1 MTHSA
6 TGFVFVLSSFMES
19 TLTIIMAASLPV
31 SRANSHASDGSALD
45 RMRQTASRASTAF
58 WHDRGNPEDMEIMK
72 PIYRPR
78 STLAAAVVVSS
89 RPTIEWHRHAP
100 SGDPSAMSYGDI
112 YHNTTERYR
121 GGVEVAQPAPKD
133 LKTSLF
139 NRTWST
145 ISSALQDLEPLWAH
159 RRMEAAMRHFSRPYT
174 PSVYSSW
181 TMDDD
186 FSSTLTMKRDS
197 NHIIN
202 RLSDIVEESW
212 RDRSILKTPE
222 PAALIYS
229 TEKEYPPE
237 MGSKSDWDIE
247 NGSMI

>member
-1 MTHSA
+1 M
-6 TGFVFVLSSFMES
+6 
-19 TLTIIMAASLPV
+19 TIIMTASLPI
-31 SRANSHASDGSALD
+31 SRANSHASDGSAVD

-58 WHDRGNPEDMEIMK
+58 WHDRGKPEDVEIMRHM
-72 PIYRPR
+72 YRPR
-78 STLAAAVVVSS
+78 STLAAEVVVSS
-89 RPTIEWHRHAP
+89 RSTEWHRQA
-100 SGDPSAMSYGDI
+100 SAGDPSAMPYGDMN
-112 YHNTTERYR
+112 HNTTERYR
-121 GGVEVAQPAPKD
+121 GGVEAPQPAPRD

-174 PSVYSSW
+174 PSVYSSR
-181 TMDDD
+181 TIDDD
-186 FSSTLTMKRDS
+186 FSSTRTMKRDS

-222 PAALIYS
+222 PAAL
-229 TEKEYPPE
+229 TEKEYPSYR
-237 MGSKSDWDIE
+237 GSESDWEIE

>member
-1 MTHSA
+1 
-6 TGFVFVLSSFMES
+6 
-19 TLTIIMAASLPV
+19 
-31 SRANSHASDGSALD
+31 
-45 RMRQTASRASTAF
+45 
-58 WHDRGNPEDMEIMK
+58 MEITGNT
-72 PIYRPR
+72 YRPR
-78 STLAAAVVVSS
+78 STLVEAVVASS
-89 RPTIEWHRHAP
+89 RPTTEWHRHAS
-100 SGDPSAMSYGDI
+100 SGDPSAMPYGDVN
-112 YHNTTERYR
+112 HNTTERFR
-121 GGVEVAQPAPKD
+121 GGVESPQTAPRD

-174 PSVYSSW
+174 PSVYSSR
-181 TMDDD
+181 TIDDD
-186 FSSTLTMKRDS
+186 LSSNLTMKRDS

-222 PAALIYS
+222 PAAL
-229 TEKEYPPE
+229 TEKEHPSYR
-237 MGSKSDWDIE
+237 GSESDWEIE